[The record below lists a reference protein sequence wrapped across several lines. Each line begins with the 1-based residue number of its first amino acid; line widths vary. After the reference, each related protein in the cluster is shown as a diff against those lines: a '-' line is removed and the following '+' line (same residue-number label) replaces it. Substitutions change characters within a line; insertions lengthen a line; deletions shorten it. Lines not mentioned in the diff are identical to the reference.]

1 MCEISNPN
9 SAIADDIGRHNTLD
23 KLRGHVLVHS
33 PGSNPSLR
41 FTTDRISS
49 EMLQKAGRI
58 GGSVLV
64 SLTSPNLFTIQLA
77 DEWGMTRIDYARPER
92 FIIYTHAE
100 RIIESAYLQYSFGW
114 FRENSASLIK

>member
-1 MCEISNPN
+1 MTLFEKIKEAFVYLCEISNPN

-23 KLRGHVLVHS
+23 KLRGHVLLHS

-64 SLTSPNLFTIQLA
+64 SLTSPNWTTNGA
-77 DEWGMTRIDYARPER
+77 
-92 FIIYTHAE
+92 
-100 RIIESAYLQYSFGW
+100 
-114 FRENSASLIK
+114 